1 MNEEAVRADDP
12 GPVRVMLVDDHT
24 SFRLPLAIVLEREPD
39 LEVVAQ
45 AGSLAE
51 AREMLRGKEPAV
63 DVVLVDL
70 NLPDGSGVDLISD
83 LRVARPNAAALVLSA
98 HSDPSQLARAIEA
111 GAMGIA
117 HKSTS
122 PLEVVESL
130 RRLYAGEKLL
140 SLQEFTA
147 AIRLVSRE
155 RQEDQEARLAIERL
169 TSREREVLQA
179 LADGLSDQEIAERLY
194 VGVGTVRSHLRS
206 LLLKLQVQSRL
217 QVLVFAVRHGL
228 VEIKR

>member
-1 MNEEAVRADDP
+1 MSAGAYADAS
-12 GPVRVMLVDDHT
+12 GRIRVMLVDDHT

-51 AREMLRGKEPAV
+51 AREMLRDEDVEV

-70 NLPDGSGVDLISD
+70 NLPDGSGVELIGD
-83 LRVARPNAAALVLSA
+83 LRLARPGAAALVLSA

-130 RRLYAGEKLL
+130 RRLYAGEQLL
-140 SLQEFTA
+140 SLQEFTE

-155 RQEDQEARLAIERL
+155 RQEDREAQLVIERL
-169 TSREREVLQA
+169 TSREREVLQS
-179 LADGLSDQEIAERLY
+179 LAEGLSDQEIAERLF

-217 QVLVFAVRHGL
+217 QALVFAVRHGL
-228 VEIKR
+228 VDIKR

>member
-1 MNEEAVRADDP
+1 
-12 GPVRVMLVDDHT
+12 MLVDDHT

-51 AREMLRGKEPAV
+51 AREMLRDERVEV

-70 NLPDGSGVDLISD
+70 NLPDGSGVELIGD
-83 LRVARPNAAALVLSA
+83 LRLARPGAAALVLSA

-130 RRLYAGEKLL
+130 RRLYAGEQLL

-155 RQEDQEARLAIERL
+155 RQEDREAQLMIERL
-169 TSREREVLQA
+169 TSREREVLQS
-179 LADGLSDQEIAERLY
+179 LAEGLSDQEIAERLF

-217 QVLVFAVRHGL
+217 QALVFAVRHGL
-228 VEIKR
+228 VDIKR

>member
-1 MNEEAVRADDP
+1 MSAGAHADAC
-12 GPVRVMLVDDHT
+12 GRIRVMLVDDHT

-51 AREMLRGKEPAV
+51 AREMLRGEDVGV

-70 NLPDGSGVDLISD
+70 NLPDGSGVDLIGD
-83 LRVARPNAAALVLSA
+83 LRLARPDAAALVLSA

-130 RRLYAGEKLL
+130 RRLYAGEQLL
-140 SLQEFTA
+140 SLQEFTE

-155 RQEDQEARLAIERL
+155 RQEDREARLVIERL

-179 LADGLSDQEIAERLY
+179 LAEGLSDQEIAERLY

-217 QVLVFAVRHGL
+217 QALVFAVRHGL
-228 VEIKR
+228 VDIKR